1 MAVHASEPGV
11 ARRDNVN
18 WFELG
23 NLTGGSGGTSAA
35 VSSTSAGPSD
45 VVSYS

>member
-11 ARRDNVN
+11 ARRS
-18 WFELG
+18 LRI
-23 NLTGGSGGTSAA
+23 LASSGVAA